1 MQAETDLLKS
11 KMYEIESL
19 VYHAEIIELRNI
31 GQVRLQDQ
39 EGKQKELDAL
49 EEKIQAEIKSLY
61 GWFMSINQKFEI
73 DRQVREK
80 YAHSV

>member
-1 MQAETDLLKS
+1 MYNEFNQGALCSFYTKKLSEDERQSYIKSYLEWALISQDKTMQAETDLLKS

-39 EGKQKELDAL
+39 EGK
-49 EEKIQAEIKSLY
+49 
-61 GWFMSINQKFEI
+61 
-73 DRQVREK
+73 
-80 YAHSV
+80 